1 MAGQSQA
8 LLSETEAD
16 ALPFPLLKTPSEKK
30 REEPLVAKEAAQET
44 AEETAQEV
52 EQTDAT
58 EEANETAPKD
68 YAADPSRANE

>member
-30 REEPLVAKEAAQET
+30 REEPLVAKEAARET

-58 EEANETAPKD
+58 EEVNETAPKD
-68 YAADPSRANE
+68 YAADPCRTNE